1 MNQGSA
7 DESAKRAVL
16 GDEPPTR
23 LVGAAAS
30 PGVVVGRVV
39 MLDRRKVQVPRRH
52 VEPGEIDGEVARLRG
67 ALEAARGQL
76 NAIRATLPKDAQDH
90 ALILDA
96 HLLMLDDALLV
107 DEAEAAI
114 RTEQVNAEWGLRRS
128 VEKIKALFERSEDD
142 YFRERRS
149 DVDFVGE
156 RVLRQLMGHSQEVP
170 KARLE
175 GAAEEPTVLVAHELS
190 PADTA
195 SLRGK
200 GFAAFVT
207 DVGSATSHTAIL
219 ARALEL
225 PAVVGAQGATKY
237 LANGDRVVVD
247 GLRGVVLLR
256 PNAEQILAA
265 EDRRRRYALFVR
277 SLETHRDQPAVTQC
291 GTPVALRANIELP
304 TEALIAREH
313 GAEGIGLYRT
323 EFLYVDRRVPPSE
336 EEQCEV
342 YRAVV
347 HAMGGRIVTLRTF
360 DIGGDKFSTA
370 FRLPKEMN
378 PALGLRAVRL
388 ALREREV
395 FRAQLRAMLRA
406 AAYGPVR
413 IMVPM
418 IATVAELRAARAEL
432 DAARD
437 ELAARGVTVPEVP
450 FGIMVET
457 PSAVFVADLLAKES
471 AFFSIG
477 TNDLVQYSLAID
489 RGNEHVAYL
498 ARPMDPAI
506 LRAIHHA
513 ATAARNAGIP
523 CSLCGAMAC
532 DLLAAPLLVGLG
544 VGELSVDPHA
554 VPAVKAALAR
564 ISLREAREV
573 AHRALSLATADEV
586 EALVREQFA
595 SKMADLLAAGE

>member
-1 MNQGSA
+1 MSNGGADDSA
-7 DESAKRAVL
+7 RRTAL
-16 GDEPPTR
+16 GEEPPAR
-23 LVGAAAS
+23 LIGAPAS
-30 PGVVVGRVV
+30 PGVVIGRVV
-39 MLDRRKVQVPRRH
+39 MLDRRRVQVPRRH
-52 VEPGEIDGEVARLRG
+52 VDESEVEFEVARLRG
-67 ALEAARGQL
+67 AIDAARTQL
-76 NAIRATLPKDAQDH
+76 KAIRSTLPTDAQDH

-114 RTEQVNAEWGLRRS
+114 RGEKVNAEWGLRRS
-128 VEKIKALFERSEDD
+128 VEQIKALFEKADDD

-170 KARLE
+170 KARAE
-175 GAAEEPTVLVAHELS
+175 GEGEPTVLIAHELS

-195 SLRGK
+195 SLRNK
-200 GFAAFVT
+200 GFAGFVT

-225 PAVVGAQGATKY
+225 PAVVGAQGATKF
-237 LANGDRVVVD
+237 LANGDRIIVD
-247 GLRGVVLLR
+247 GLKGVVILR

-265 EDRRRRYALFVR
+265 EERRRRYALFVR
-277 SLETHRDQPAVTQC
+277 SLDAHRDQSSSMQC

-304 TEALIAREH
+304 TEALLAREQ
-313 GAEGIGLYRT
+313 GADGVGLYRT

-336 EEQCEV
+336 DEQSEV

-347 HAMGGRIVTLRTF
+347 TAMGGRPVTLRTF

-406 AAYGPVR
+406 AEAGPVR
-413 IMVPM
+413 VMIPMV
-418 IATVAELRAARAEL
+418 ATVSELRAARAEL
-432 DAARD
+432 DAARA
-437 ELAARGVTVPEVP
+437 ELLSRGMRAPEVP
-450 FGIMVET
+450 LGIMIET
-457 PSAVFVADLLAKES
+457 PSAVFIADLLAKES

-489 RGNEHVAYL
+489 RGNEHVSYL
-498 ARPMDPAI
+498 ARPLDPAI
-506 LRAIHHA
+506 LRAIHRTA
-513 ATAARNAGIP
+513 QAAREAGIP
-523 CSLCGAMAC
+523 CALCGAMAS
-532 DLLAAPLLVGLG
+532 DLVSAPLLIGLG
-544 VGELSVDPHA
+544 VAELSVDPAA
-554 VPAVKAALAR
+554 VPTVKAALAR

-573 AHRALSLATADEV
+573 AARSLELATADEV
-586 EALVREQFA
+586 DELVRETFVP
-595 SKMADLLAAGE
+595 KMSDLLAAGD